1 MATTVGIAFNEFIRD
16 KVNLDPEVTQ
26 KARDSRDN
34 LLSNIAEFDNEDGFF
49 DLCDSFNVHFG
60 SFARR
65 TKCRELDDIDIMI
78 GISANGGTYFSHS
91 WDVVT
96 ICASTSNQAQIDCT
110 DLNGNLNSTKVINKF
125 KKKLEYLR
133 DYSRSEVKRSGEAVV
148 LNLLS
153 RDWSFDIVPCFHTV
167 KENDGRS
174 YYLIPNGNGGWK
186 KTDPTI
192 DRKAVQRTNQV
203 LNGKVLELI
212 RLVKRWNK
220 TKKSPTSPSYLLEAI
235 LINYC
240 SDQTVLSDYMDIR
253 FKDAL
258 LYIANNITNTVNDP
272 KNIQGNI
279 NSLSYFD
286 QITLSQKALTDYNK
300 ACEALEFET
309 QERNQ
314 EKSIKKWGEIFG
326 KDFPTYG

>member
-1 MATTVGIAFNEFIRD
+1 MGGT
-16 KVNLDPEVTQ
+16 L
-26 KARDSRDN
+26 N

-96 ICASTSNQAQIDCT
+96 ICASTSNQVQIDCT

-220 TKKSPTSPSYLLEAI
+220 TKKSVVRKI
-235 LINYC
+235 LC
-240 SDQTVLSDYMDIR
+240 KHPRAGL
-253 FKDAL
+253 
-258 LYIANNITNTVNDP
+258 
-272 KNIQGNI
+272 
-279 NSLSYFD
+279 
-286 QITLSQKALTDYNK
+286 
-300 ACEALEFET
+300 
-309 QERNQ
+309 
-314 EKSIKKWGEIFG
+314 
-326 KDFPTYG
+326 